1 MRRARHR
8 RAASWVHR
16 LRSDA
21 AARGCPDE
29 GPRRS
34 WAVSGTV
41 WLTMGRQRA
50 QQAVRP
56 PPGQPADYQ
65 CVRLDETWH
74 ATQEQ
79 AAPPPIG
86 AGGAYTICSAWAGFT
101 RGFERRR
108 PTCAYC
114 LRACEIDEGIAP
126 TTTAAV
132 VTAVSATI
140 ANEVPAKK
148 RATAPVP
155 VVEVTTL
162 PLPPVV
168 RSAVP
173 QTKRDAVA
181 SEEADFNAKL
191 DALVASTRR
200 KR

>member
-1 MRRARHR
+1 
-8 RAASWVHR
+8 
-16 LRSDA
+16 
-21 AARGCPDE
+21 
-29 GPRRS
+29 
-34 WAVSGTV
+34 
-41 WLTMGRQRA
+41 MGRQRA

-86 AGGAYTICSAWAGFT
+86 AGGAYTICSAWAAFA

-126 TTTAAV
+126 ATPLTVVAAV
-132 VTAVSATI
+132 NVSFAP
-140 ANEVPAKK
+140 EVPAKK
-148 RATAPVP
+148 RAAIMADVRALAPVP
-155 VVEVTTL
+155 VAEVTTL

-173 QTKRDAVA
+173 QTKRDAIA